1 MKMSHN
7 LKTVISALFCIV
19 CFAYHSIAK
28 DPQREKLEQFT
39 DAISFRADFRLRE
52 HMSDRLESFE
62 GDITPYVRAT
72 ITNELST
79 YRIRSIVA
87 IGAMRDKNLLP
98 LIVDRFLNDEDK
110 SVRRAALKNINWFL
124 EQSSP
129 EDLFD
134 QDTVDTLGKLAM
146 ERLSQTP
153 EQNWYSYLKLI
164 KYLEYSK
171 ARDFLVDL
179 WHEKQGYNLG
189 YILEALYAVDQGKAD
204 ELLLSDN
211 ARAKFGRDVGW
222 YSALT
227 RSAKQNEKSLE
238 LVKNILQTVL
248 QVERNTERKYR
259 IPFGMAIQLAL
270 ETKDEECR
278 QWVLDIFRN
287 SENISK
293 KRSAILRLLEFPK
306 SILQNEEEQNTV
318 INAVTNDKP
327 YYDSLMEKDYEEM
340 ENGTLG
346 RWILSPDSPLHKDT
360 RERD

>member
-1 MKMSHN
+1 MDS
-7 LKTVISALFCIV
+7 ISILV
-19 CFAYHSIAK
+19 
-28 DPQREKLEQFT
+28 DLGLREKVKKQLE
-39 DAISFRADFRLRE
+39 A
-52 HMSDRLESFE
+52 FE
-62 GDITPYVRAT
+62 GDIEPYVREA
-72 ITNELST
+72 ITNEAAF
-79 YRIRSIVA
+79 YRKRSIVA

-134 QDTVDTLGKLAM
+134 PDTVDTLGKLAVK
-146 ERLSQTP
+146 RLKQTP
-153 EQNWYSYLKLI
+153 EQNWYSYLMLI
-164 KYLEYSK
+164 KNLEYSK
-171 ARDFLVDL
+171 AKDFLVNL
-179 WHEKQGYNLG
+179 WHENQGYNLG
-189 YILEALYAVDQGKAD
+189 YVLEALYAVDPGKAD

-222 YSALT
+222 YIALT

-238 LVKNILQTVL
+238 IVKKILQTIL

-259 IPFGMAIQLAL
+259 IPFGMAIKLAL

-293 KRSAILRLLEFPK
+293 KRSAILRLLKFPK

-318 INAVTNDKP
+318 INAITNDKP
-327 YYDSLMEKDYEEM
+327 YYDSLMKKDYEEM
-340 ENGTLG
+340 EKGTLG
-346 RWILSPDSPLHKDT
+346 RWILSPDSPIHNDNKENDQS
-360 RERD
+360 ESEAGS